1 MPNQNFVGRSLLR
14 VRYLALVISIRGK
27 TYLALNSCMEPCM
40 NLCKAKEHNPLTPW
54 AITPYF
60 TTRTVSQSYG
70 VGIAFLFMKIEIK
83 TFCFNLLGQSK
94 RIMKKATLFLKEKI

>member
-40 NLCKAKEHNPLTPW
+40 NLCKAKEHPPLPLSHNTFFS
-54 AITPYF
+54 I
-60 TTRTVSQSYG
+60 RTVSQSYG
-70 VGIAFLFMKIEIK
+70 IGIVFLFMKIEIK

-94 RIMKKATLFLKEKI
+94 QIMKKATLLLKEKI